1 MKIKG
6 TVVYVDING
15 GFWGIETNSGD
26 QFLPVN
32 MPEQLKTEGAKV
44 TLEVNEIDLMN
55 MYMWGRTVEV
65 ISFHTLG

>member
-6 TVVYVDING
+6 TVVYVDLNG
-15 GFWGIETNSGD
+15 GFWGIETTKGD
-26 QFLPVN
+26 QYLPIN
-32 MPEQLKTEGAKV
+32 MPEQIKTEGAKV
-44 TLEVNEIDLMN
+44 TLEVNEVDLMN